1 MIICLKNEGDGYV
14 REFRVDDTGNPDK
27 AAVETKL
34 THRVEVDGKEEV
46 QTDEPPHTAGSII
59 RLSDGR
65 YAAAVSARD
74 GLIEIE
80 KQFSNEIAAL
90 QAIAAK
96 FGTKRK
102 SRSSKSAA

>member
-14 REFRVDDTGNPDK
+14 REFRVDDAGNP
-27 AAVETKL
+27 ARAPVETKL
-34 THRVEVDGKEEV
+34 THRVEVDGKEEFEM
-46 QTDEPPHTAGSII
+46 DEPPHPAGSII
-59 RLSDGR
+59 RLGNGCF
-65 YAAAVSARD
+65 AAAVSARD

-80 KQFSNEIAAL
+80 QQFSNEIAAL

-102 SRSSKSAA
+102 ARSSKSAA

>member
-14 REFRVDDTGNPDK
+14 REFRVDDSGNPDK

-34 THRVEVDGKEEV
+34 THRMEIDGKEEV
-46 QTDEPPHTAGSII
+46 TTDEPPRAAGSII
-59 RLSDGR
+59 RLGPGR
-65 YAAAVSARD
+65 FAAAVSAND

-80 KQFSNEIAAL
+80 QQFSNEVSAL

-96 FGTKRK
+96 FGARGKG
-102 SRSSKSAA
+102 RSSKSAA

>member
-14 REFRVDDTGNPDK
+14 REFRVDDAGNPDRVP
-27 AAVETKL
+27 VETKL

-46 QTDEPPHTAGSII
+46 KTDEPPHPAGSII
-59 RLSDGR
+59 RLGNGR
-65 YAAAVSARD
+65 FAAAVTARD

-80 KQFSNEIAAL
+80 QQFSNEIAAL

-96 FGTKRK
+96 FATKK
-102 SRSSKSAA
+102 PRSSKSAA